1 MADDGG
7 LTKEKAVDIVASAI
21 LVTRRAMAARQPS
34 FWRKLDAGEYK
45 LKAMFPNTLMTTGFN
60 GATLD
65 GVAFLNLY
73 RWSRSKEQYELV
85 IQFEEDIHEF
95 PSEHLIAQIALVV

>member
-7 LTKEKAVDIVASAI
+7 LTRQEAI
-21 LVTRRAMAARQPS
+21 DVVTETILGRDHLAPS
-34 FWRKLDAGEYK
+34 KFWRMLDAGEYK
-45 LKAMFPNTLMTTGFN
+45 LEAMFPNTLMTTGFN
-60 GATLD
+60 GATRD

-73 RWSRSKEQYELV
+73 RWSSCKEQYELI
-85 IQFEEDIHEF
+85 IQLEEDIHEF

>member
-7 LTKEKAVDIVASAI
+7 LTKEEAVDIIASAI
-21 LVTRRAMAARQPS
+21 LGRGHLKPPS
-34 FWRKLDAGEYK
+34 FWLKLDTGEYK

-60 GATLD
+60 GATRD
-65 GVAFLNLY
+65 GVAFINLY
-73 RWSRSKEQYELV
+73 RWSSCKEQYELV

>member
-7 LTKEKAVDIVASAI
+7 LTREKAVDIVASAI
-21 LVTRRAMAARQPS
+21 LGRGHLVPPS

-60 GATLD
+60 GATRD
-65 GVAFLNLY
+65 GVAFVNLY
-73 RWSRSKEQYELV
+73 RWSVRKDQYELV
-85 IQFEEDIHEF
+85 IQLEEDIHEF
-95 PSEHLIAQIALVV
+95 PSEHMIAQLSLVV

>member
-7 LTKEKAVDIVASAI
+7 LTKEKAVDIIASAI
-21 LVTRRAMAARQPS
+21 LWRGHLALPN
-34 FWRKLDAGEYK
+34 FWRILDAGEYK

-73 RWSRSKEQYELV
+73 RWSSCKEQYELV

>member
-21 LVTRRAMAARQPS
+21 LGRGHLAPPS

-45 LKAMFPNTLMTTGFN
+45 LKALFPNTLLTTGFN
-60 GATLD
+60 GATRD

-73 RWSRSKEQYELV
+73 RWSSCKEQYELI
-85 IQFEEDIHEF
+85 IQLEEDIHEF